1 VSAPDLTY
9 PHDYRLIC
17 AGQPPAVVV
26 GGQAVNLWAIS
37 YLEPDAEGI
46 TTRFGSGDLDVLAEP
61 ALLERLR
68 HLPGWGYRQND
79 LRNFLD
85 SRVAFMSSVS
95 SDNRRLLVEILHGV
109 HGLDRSDLGAVE
121 VVSYDGTEY
130 RLLDPIVMLKAKA
143 ANVRDINQDGPPPRQ
158 DRAHLQLLARCWPPY
173 LRDIHAAAIAQP
185 DKERAAVAVLSRAFK
200 VLQHRRTA
208 QTLVAEGIRRF
219 SLIPPELAD
228 SPLHKIRDAFKW
240 QAPSLSEKDSV

>member
-1 VSAPDLTY
+1 MSEPDLTY

-37 YLEPDAEGI
+37 YLDPNAEGI
-46 TTRFGSGDLDVLAEP
+46 NTRYGSADLDILSDP
-61 ALLERLR
+61 ILLERLKQ
-68 HLPGWGYRQND
+68 LAGWGYKSND

-85 SRVAFMSSVS
+85 TRVAFMSSVS
-95 SDNRRLLVEILHGV
+95 GDNRRLLVEILHSV
-109 HGLDRSDLGAVE
+109 HGLDKADLSAVE

-130 RLLDPIVMLKAKA
+130 RLLDPIVMLKSKA

-158 DRAHLQLLARCWPPY
+158 DRVHLQLLARCWPAY
-173 LRDIHAAAIAQP
+173 LRDIH
-185 DKERAAVAVLSRAFK
+185 EAAVVQPETEKDALAVINRAFK

-208 QTLVAEGIRRF
+208 QTLAAEGIVRR
-219 SLIPPELAD
+219 SLIPEELAD
-228 SPLHKIRDAFKW
+228 SPLSRIREALKW
-240 QAPSLSEKDSV
+240 QAPNLDK